1 MSVFSVDT
9 SKYLSRIG
17 IQGPILADEGSLIR
31 LTRAHLEAIPFEN
44 LEVSCQHHEPSLAGS
59 DLFAKVVLSQRG
71 GYCFELN
78 KLFSLLLTQLGF
90 DCISIP
96 ARVVHKRKEPRPISH
111 RAILVRIAGK
121 TWFCDVGF
129 GGAGPKGALRFDLT
143 APQRVFGEEFLIT
156 PAEGIYQGEYT
167 LSRLEDGA
175 WDPVLV
181 FKDVPWMEADFNTLN
196 SYYATYPRSPFLLK
210 RILYRCTPDGW
221 ISLVENAFTVCTE
234 SIRQTVELQTEQQI
248 QEVIEQRFGVFL

>member
-9 SKYLSRIG
+9 SQYLSRIG
-17 IQGPILADEGSLIR
+17 IQGSVLPNESSLIR
-31 LTRAHLEAIPFEN
+31 LTRAHMEAIPFEN
-44 LEVSCQHHEPSLAGS
+44 LEVACQHHEPSLESS
-59 DLFAKVVLSQRG
+59 DLFAKIILSRRG

-90 DCISIP
+90 QCISIP

-111 RAILVRIAGK
+111 RAILVIIDGK

-129 GGAGPKGALRFDLT
+129 GGAGPKGALRFDLRT
-143 APQRVFGEEFLIT
+143 PQRVFGEDFIIT
-156 PAEGIYQGEYT
+156 PAQGIYQGEYT
-167 LSRLEDGA
+167 LSRLEDGV

-221 ISLVENAFTVCTE
+221 ISLVENTFTVSTGKD
-234 SIRQTVELQTEQQI
+234 RQTVELQTDQQI
-248 QEVIEQRFGVFL
+248 LEVIEQRFGVFL